1 MAVEGTVEPN
11 WPWEKTHLGPPGG
24 PQKSWAV
31 YQGALYENF
40 QPRIRKMFFDNAT
53 AVNPRDPSALPLP
66 SPCQLTR
73 LGWCA
78 QLIALAAERW
88 VGMWGKLEAG
98 PFNVDCLAET
108 WGTRNC
114 EKQPQPVPYRPN

>member
-53 AVNPRDPSALPLP
+53 AVNPQDP
-66 SPCQLTR
+66 
-73 LGWCA
+73 
-78 QLIALAAERW
+78 
-88 VGMWGKLEAG
+88 
-98 PFNVDCLAET
+98 PFT
-108 WGTRNC
+108 HT
-114 EKQPQPVPYRPN
+114 PQPPPCMPADTIGWVCAANRAGGGAVGGDVGQA

>member
-53 AVNPRDPSALPLP
+53 AV
-66 SPCQLTR
+66 
-73 LGWCA
+73 
-78 QLIALAAERW
+78 
-88 VGMWGKLEAG
+88 
-98 PFNVDCLAET
+98 
-108 WGTRNC
+108 
-114 EKQPQPVPYRPN
+114 

>member
-53 AVNPRDPSALPLP
+53 AVNPRDPSIPSAAPLTLPAD
-66 SPCQLTR
+66 TI
-73 LGWCA
+73 GWVCA
-78 QLIALAAERW
+78 ADRAGGGA
-88 VGMWGKLEAG
+88 VGGDVGQA
-98 PFNVDCLAET
+98 
-108 WGTRNC
+108 
-114 EKQPQPVPYRPN
+114 